1 METFKP
7 LATGG
12 PRPGEAEARS
22 VDGLTSAEATAR
34 LARFGPNTVGEVR
47 ESAWLRC
54 ARRFWGPLPW
64 MLEAT
69 IALTV
74 VLGKD
79 LEAVII
85 AVLLVLN
92 SVISFFQQS
101 RSDEALRL
109 LRQRLEIT
117 ARVRRDGRWT
127 QLPAHELV
135 PGDVVRVRVGD
146 LVPADL
152 ELIDGH
158 LGLDQSSLT
167 GESAPADAG
176 PADSAFAATVVTR
189 GEATS
194 VVTATGASTSFGRTS
209 ALVATATGGTHL
221 ETVIFRIVRYLIV
234 IDVFLVVVMFSFAAA
249 IGTPLSETAPFA
261 LIILIASV
269 PVVLPTT
276 FTVAQAVGASELS
289 RGGDE
294 HHPGHGVLVTRLSA
308 IQEAASMDVLCTD
321 KTGTL
326 TLNQLSVEDT
336 VAYAPFTRDEVL
348 ELAAVASDESGQD
361 PIDLAL
367 LRAAT
372 EADGA
377 SFERLAFVPFD
388 PETKRTEATVV
399 RGGELL
405 QIIKGL
411 PQVVADLCQEPP
423 ATMTADLDR
432 VAATGARVLAV
443 AAGEPGELRF
453 VGLVALA
460 DRVRPDSAELVSE
473 LRSLGIDVKMIT
485 GDTTATAIA
494 IAGQVG
500 IEPAACTGTEL
511 RHQPDLANHRSVF
524 AGVFPED
531 KYTLVRSL
539 QDAGHV
545 VGMTGDGVNDA
556 PALKQ
561 AEVGIAVDNAV
572 DVAKA
577 AASMVLTEPGLVDTI
592 AAVTVSRRI
601 YQRMMTWTLNKIIKT
616 AQVALFLTLAFILT
630 RSFVTTPLL
639 IVLLLLANDFVTMSL
654 AVDHAWPS
662 PRPERWRVRALVT
675 ASLAARDGRPRRI
688 VPRPVARTKRV
699 RPRPAP
705 HPNRDLL
712 DAGLQRTS
720 HRLRR
725 ARTRAFLVQPARQ
738 AAAGRHD
745 GRRHRR
751 VRTRHHRCV
760 HDVSI
765 SRLRRRG
772 PRDRSAVHVR
782 HGPRED
788 RRAPTPRARRTEM
801 TGTVCATHSVLPREM
816 ENTMTNP
823 STTISQNA
831 ALRSAARRLTTE
843 FDGTFGTET
852 IERLLANSYD
862 QLNTRARVDA
872 FLPLMAERFARE
884 RLHALARVE
893 GREADD
899 VPAVLFL
906 CTHDAARSQMAL
918 GWLHHL
924 AGTRATGWSSGTEP
938 GSQVN
943 PAAIAAMAEI
953 GIDIAAEFPEPWTD
967 ELVNAADVVVAIGSD
982 TDFPLAPD
990 KRFEHW
996 KLDDPA
1002 DQDIAAIRP
1011 IRDDIGQRV
1020 KALLSSI

>member
-1 METFKP
+1 METFEQ
-7 LATGG
+7 LATGARRG
-12 PRPGEAEARS
+12 DAEARPA
-22 VDGLTSAEATAR
+22 DGLTSAEAAAR
-34 LARFGPNTVGEVR
+34 LAQFGPNTVAEVR
-47 ESAWLRC
+47 ESAWLRF

-127 QLPAHELV
+127 QISAHELV

-158 LGLDQSSLT
+158 LGLNQSSLT
-167 GESAPADAG
+167 GESAPVDAG
-176 PADSAFAATVVTR
+176 PADCAFAATVVTR

-269 PVVLPTT
+269 PVALPTT

-289 RGGDE
+289 RGDDE
-294 HHPGHGVLVTRLSA
+294 HHPGRGVLVTRLSA

-326 TLNQLSVEDT
+326 TLNQLSVEDA

-399 RGGELL
+399 RGGERL

-443 AAGEPGELRF
+443 AAGEPGQLRF

-511 RHQPDLANHRSVF
+511 RLQPDLANHRSVF

-654 AVDHAWPS
+654 AVDHARPS

-675 ASLAARDGRPRRI
+675 ASLALAMVVLAESFLDLWLTRSVFGLDLHHTQTVIFLMLVFSGQAT
-688 VPRPVARTKRV
+688 VYVV
-699 RPRPAP
+699 REREHFWVSRPA
-705 HPNRDLL
+705 NLL
-712 DAGLQRTS
+712 
-720 HRLRR
+720 
-725 ARTRAFLVQPARQ
+725 
-738 AAAGRHD
+738 
-745 GRRHRR
+745 
-751 VRTRHHRCV
+751 
-760 HDVSI
+760 
-765 SRLRRRG
+765 
-772 PRDRSAVHVR
+772 
-782 HGPRED
+782 
-788 RRAPTPRARRTEM
+788 
-801 TGTVCATHSVLPREM
+801 
-816 ENTMTNP
+816 
-823 STTISQNA
+823 
-831 ALRSAARRLTTE
+831 
-843 FDGTFGTET
+843 
-852 IERLLANSYD
+852 LLA
-862 QLNTRARVDA
+862 TAVDVIVVS
-872 FLPLMAERFARE
+872 
-884 RLHALARVE
+884 ALAITGVFMTSVSV
-893 GREADD
+893 GYVA
-899 VPAVLFL
+899 VVLAIAVLFMFVMDPVKIAVL
-906 CTHDAARSQMAL
+906 RRLAL
-918 GWLHHL
+918 
-924 AGTRATGWSSGTEP
+924 AQPT
-938 GSQVN
+938 
-943 PAAIAAMAEI
+943 
-953 GIDIAAEFPEPWTD
+953 
-967 ELVNAADVVVAIGSD
+967 
-982 TDFPLAPD
+982 
-990 KRFEHW
+990 
-996 KLDDPA
+996 
-1002 DQDIAAIRP
+1002 
-1011 IRDDIGQRV
+1011 
-1020 KALLSSI
+1020 